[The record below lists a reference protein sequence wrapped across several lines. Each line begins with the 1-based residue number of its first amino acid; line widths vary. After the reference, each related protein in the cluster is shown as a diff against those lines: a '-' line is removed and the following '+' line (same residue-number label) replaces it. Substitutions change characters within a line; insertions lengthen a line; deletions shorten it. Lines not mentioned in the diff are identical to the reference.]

1 VTDADTPGPR
11 LGPQPI
17 SVDTLRRK
25 YAAAGERDLDG
36 VRRRVARALAASE
49 PDRERW
55 ERVFYA
61 TQRAGF
67 IPGGRINA
75 AAGIRLRTTLVNC
88 FVQPLGDSIGGR
100 DGEVPGIYPAL
111 QEAAETL
118 RRGGGVGLDFSA
130 LRPKGALVHST
141 ASLASGP
148 VSFMRLFDRSCETL
162 ESAGARRGAQMA
174 VLRADHPDIE
184 RFIQA
189 KDAPGELANFNL
201 SVAATDAFLKAVVE
215 GRSIELIHGAEPGA
229 ALKAAG
235 AHRRADGLW
244 VYGHRNAREL
254 FATLVG
260 RAHRHGDPGLLFI
273 DRINAENNLA
283 YLETIEA
290 TNPCG
295 EQPLPPYGCCCLGS
309 FDLTRF
315 VRDPFSA
322 AARFDFESLRA
333 LVPAA
338 VRLLDNVLDLTL
350 WPLPQQRAEAL
361 AKRRVGLGLTGL
373 GDALILL
380 GLPYDGAGA
389 RDTAAA
395 IVRALRDTA
404 YEASVALARERGP
417 FPAFDPGR
425 YGEGPFIRRLPD
437 RLQEAIRTHG
447 IRNSHLISIA
457 PTGTISLAFADNA
470 SNGIEPAYAW
480 SYRRR
485 VRVGEETQEYQVL
498 DPAYRW
504 FRARFGERAPLPE
517 SFVSALQVG
526 PAGHLEMVA
535 AVAPYVDAG
544 ISKTLNLAPD
554 HAVEGLEQ
562 LYLQAWRLGLKGLAT
577 FRASAERAGVLQ
589 VQAPGGRADPATPW
603 EQEPQSGP
611 RCPRCDTPGP
621 GSRSLRVDGTRP
633 EPHGSGPKG

>member
-1 VTDADTPGPR
+1 MDTPDPR
-11 LGPQPI
+11 EYQLGPQPI
-17 SVDTLRRK
+17 SMDTLRRK
-25 YAAAGERDLDG
+25 YAAAGERDLDA
-36 VRRRVARALAASE
+36 VRRRVARALAAPE
-49 PDRERW
+49 RDRVQW
-55 ERVFYA
+55 ERVFYD

-75 AAGIRLRTTLVNC
+75 AAGTALEATLVNC

-100 DGEVPGIYPAL
+100 DGGVPGIYPAL

-174 VLRADHPDIE
+174 VLRADHPDVE
-184 RFIQA
+184 RFIHA
-189 KDAPGELANFNL
+189 KDIPGELANFNL
-201 SVAATDAFLKAVVE
+201 SVAVTDAFLESVVE
-215 GRSIELIHGAEPGA
+215 GRSIELVHPAEPGS

-235 AHRRADGLW
+235 AHRRADGRWL
-244 VYGHRNAREL
+244 YGRRKAREL
-254 FATLVG
+254 LASLVD

-273 DRINAENNLA
+273 DRINRENNLR

-315 VRDPFSA
+315 VRNPFGPKA
-322 AARFDFESLRA
+322 QIDLEALES

-350 WPLPQQRAEAL
+350 WPLPEQEVEAL
-361 AKRRVGLGLTGL
+361 AKRRIGLGFTGL

-380 GLPYDGAGA
+380 GLQYDSAQA
-389 RDTAAA
+389 RDTAVA
-395 IVRALRDTA
+395 IARTLRDAA
-404 YEASVALARERGP
+404 YGASVALARERGP
-417 FPAFDPGR
+417 FPAFDPDH
-425 YGEGPFIRRLPD
+425 YGESPFIGRLPE
-437 RLQEAIRTHG
+437 RLQTAIRTHG
-447 IRNSHLISIA
+447 IRNSHLLSIA

-485 VRVGEETQEYQVL
+485 VRVGDKTQEYQVL
-498 DPAYRW
+498 DPAYRR
-504 FRARFGERAPLPE
+504 FRARFGKDAPLPE
-517 SFVSALQVG
+517 SFVSALQVE
-526 PAGHLEMVA
+526 PAGHLGMLSA
-535 AVAPYVDAG
+535 IAPFVDAA

-554 HAVEGLEQ
+554 QPVEGLEG

-577 FRASAERAGVLQ
+577 FRSSAERAGVLD
-589 VQAPGGRADPATPW
+589 AGTPEGSPRSVTGC

-611 RCPRCDTPGP
+611 RCPRCD
-621 GSRSLRVDGTRP
+621 
-633 EPHGSGPKG
+633 PH